1 MRRTFTASIYVRHED
16 TVLLVLHK
24 RFNMWVPVG
33 GELEHDERPLDGA
46 MRELREETGISNA
59 VFPHLDSAPL
69 PNTPWGLMAY
79 EEHDAGSK
87 GWHMNFA
94 FVAKVGKPVVTPNG
108 EFDEYVWWKRGQL
121 PAMMPSNVRRLAELA
136 LTV

>member
-1 MRRTFTASIYVRHED
+1 MRRTFTSSIYVRHDD

-33 GELEHDERPLDGA
+33 GELLDNERPLDGA
-46 MRELREETGISNA
+46 MRELFEETKIKDA
-59 VFPHLDSAPL
+59 IFPHIDSSIL

-94 FVAKVGKPVVTPNG
+94 FLAKVGSPDITPNN
-108 EFDEYVWWKRGQL
+108 EFTEHRWWTRGTL
-121 PAMMPSNVRRLAELA
+121 PAMMPSNVRRLAEMA
-136 LTV
+136 LSI

>member
-1 MRRTFTASIYVRHED
+1 MRRTFTASIYVRHAD

-33 GELEHDERPLDGA
+33 GELEANERPLDGA
-46 MRELREETGISNA
+46 ARELFEETRIKDA
-59 VFPHLDSAPL
+59 VFPALDSALL

-94 FVAKVGKPVVTPNG
+94 FVAKVGSPDVTPNN
-108 EFDEYVWWKRGQL
+108 EFKEYTWWTRDKL
-121 PAMMPSNVRRLAELA
+121 PALMPSNVRRLSEMA
-136 LTV
+136 LSI